1 MSEKGGFLGLG
12 AAGGAAAGAGVI
24 AVAVGILYATG
35 FLAPEQA
42 EPVAAVPQ
50 SSVTAETETEPAEA
64 TPEPE
69 TETADTKPTDDTG
82 GEPVAEPE
90 ETGISE
96 PETPAPLTAPSFD
109 VVRASPDGTTL
120 IAGKGAPGSTIFIL
134 VDGTV
139 EDTQTADASG
149 EFVSF
154 LSLSTSASARVL
166 SLTATLE
173 DQRAV
178 SEDEIILAPTPA
190 TPDEEADDAPQV
202 AAAQPE
208 PDADTPAATQ
218 TDGETTS
225 TAPIASAE
233 GDETQADAESSESTV
248 IAAAPAAPEPSSE
261 PAAPAAPEIADTT
274 ETASA
279 KSAAESETPEQA
291 AVAPSVAGTP
301 SAPGGSTPGASPDQP
316 AAIAVLRADREG
328 VELVQPASPDTGR
341 APEQIALDTIGY
353 SPEGDVLLT
362 GRSVP
367 EAGIRVYLNNVAV
380 ADLQADG
387 DGRWRGRLDG
397 IEPGVYTLRLDALR
411 ANGSVLSRLETPFKR
426 ERPEVLSA
434 STADTQTDGQTQPIR
449 QVTVQRGDTLWA
461 ISRDRYG
468 DGFLYV
474 RVFEANRNTIRDP
487 DLIYPGQIFTIP
499 E

>member
-12 AAGGAAAGAGVI
+12 AAGGVAAGAGVI

-35 FLAPEQA
+35 FLAPEEA

-50 SSVTAETETEPAEA
+50 TAVPAEPETQPAETAA
-64 TPEPE
+64 EPE
-69 TETADTKPTDDTG
+69 TETAA
-82 GEPVAEPE
+82 AEPTE
-90 ETGISE
+90 GAADEPAAESEDTNVSE
-96 PETPAPLTAPSFD
+96 PEAPVRLAPPSFD

-154 LSLSTSASARVL
+154 LSLPTSASARVL

-190 TPDEEADDAPQV
+190 TPSEEADDAPQV

-208 PDADTPAATQ
+208 PDAETPAETG
-218 TDGETTS
+218 TDGET
-225 TAPIASAE
+225 ASAAATE
-233 GDETQADAESSESTV
+233 TVQGDETQADADSGESTV
-248 IAAAPAAPEPSSE
+248 IAAAPAAPASPEPSSE
-261 PAAPAAPEIADTT
+261 PAAPAASETSD
-274 ETASA
+274 TASA
-279 KSAAESETPEQA
+279 EPEAESDAPEQTA
-291 AVAPSVAGTP
+291 AAPSVAGTP
-301 SAPGGSTPGASPDQP
+301 TAPGGSAPGASPQQP
-316 AAIAVLRADREG
+316 AAIAVLRANREG

-341 APEQIALDTIGY
+341 PPEQIALDTIGY
-353 SPEGDVLLT
+353 SREGDVLLT

-367 EAGIRVYLNNVAV
+367 EAGVRVYLNNVAL

-411 ANGSVLSRLETPFKR
+411 EDGSVLSRLETPFKR
-426 ERPEVLSA
+426 ESPEVLSA
-434 STADTQTDGQTQPIR
+434 STADTQTDGQAQPIR

-474 RVFEANRNTIRDP
+474 RVFEANRDAIRDP